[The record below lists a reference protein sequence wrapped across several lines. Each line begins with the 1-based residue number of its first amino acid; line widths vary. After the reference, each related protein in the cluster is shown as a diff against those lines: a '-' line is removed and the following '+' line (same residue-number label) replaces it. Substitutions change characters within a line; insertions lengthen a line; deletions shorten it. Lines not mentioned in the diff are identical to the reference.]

1 MKFIKKLLQRFKD
14 ENVYK
19 IHQIIYKLQDFYL
32 EKNQDPD
39 VDKQYSKT
47 QEEMLSMGI
56 TQLKLR
62 KNIFT
67 IVLRRPGLLIG
78 RHGDNIDALQKYLL
92 EHVKTV
98 KNIKLRIEEDNI
110 TNWLIPYRP
119 EHYDLD

>member
-1 MKFIKKLLQRFKD
+1 MHRSKRLIAIREKGVEMKFIKKLLQRFKD

-62 KNIFT
+62 KNIF
-67 IVLRRPGLLIG
+67 VFCKHRLN
-78 RHGDNIDALQKYLL
+78 H
-92 EHVKTV
+92 
-98 KNIKLRIEEDNI
+98 
-110 TNWLIPYRP
+110 
-119 EHYDLD
+119 